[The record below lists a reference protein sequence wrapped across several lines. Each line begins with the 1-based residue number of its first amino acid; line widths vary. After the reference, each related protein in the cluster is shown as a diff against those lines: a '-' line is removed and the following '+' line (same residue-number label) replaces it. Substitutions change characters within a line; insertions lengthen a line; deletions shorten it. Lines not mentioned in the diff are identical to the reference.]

1 MKDYYK
7 INKNRARHFTDI
19 IYDTLMGN
27 TQYPQLDL
35 NKVNDN
41 WCDAGQQEIT
51 ILYGKTAYRLKI
63 ERLPGYHDD
72 LTTI

>member
-1 MKDYYK
+1 
-7 INKNRARHFTDI
+7 
-19 IYDTLMGN
+19 MGN
-27 TQYPQLDL
+27 TQYPQLNL

-63 ERLPGYHDD
+63 ERLPGYHED